1 MCDPNGYLTSILRQR
16 VRGALKHYEKRRDK
30 EHTMEYVG
38 CSIEALRT
46 HLENQFTE
54 GMTWD
59 NQGEWHIDHIK
70 PCASF
75 NLDIEEERH
84 ACFHYTNLQPLWGE
98 DNLSKSDK
106 YDEDDD
112 DREWIDGTGWV

>member
-1 MCDPNGYLTSILRQR
+1 MRSR
-16 VRGALKHYEKRRDK
+16 VWGALKHYETRRDK
-30 EHTMEYVG
+30 QHTMEYVG

-59 NQGEWHIDHIK
+59 NPGEWHIDHIK

-84 ACFHYTNLQPLWGE
+84 ACFHYTNLQPLWGP
-98 DNLSKSDK
+98 DNLRKSDI